1 MGVKMERYVR
11 IEDGKVVAEFVWSDH
26 ILTWN
31 QNWVRS
37 DTLQIGDD
45 YVEGQTQESQQEQ

>member
-1 MGVKMERYVR
+1 MERYVR
-11 IEDGKVVAEFVWSDH
+11 IENGKVVAEFVWSDH